1 MAENKFEIGDV
12 VHLNSGSPDMT
23 VEDVFPKTNNV
34 QTCWFNEV
42 GEKRIALF
50 HPDCLHLVLT
60 DEEIILWRSW
70 PKTAAALAHLNLRTT
85 DETR

>member
-23 VEDVFPKTNNV
+23 VESVFSATSSI

-42 GEKRIALF
+42 GEKRTAIF

-60 DEEIILWRSW
+60 DEEIMALLAEDCDCCQ
-70 PKTAAALAHLNLRTT
+70 PKPADN
-85 DETR
+85 

>member
-42 GEKRIALF
+42 GEKRIAVF

-60 DEEIILWRSW
+60 DEEIMALLAEDCGCACP
-70 PKTAAALAHLNLRTT
+70 PKPADN
-85 DETR
+85 